1 MLPEW
6 DNRIV
11 QRLCCACLRPLL
23 AVLPHKLP
31 KGDAVAGAAD
41 KSAPVKVQIT
51 VLRDG
56 EGLQGQDA
64 AAEVHKDA
72 SCGLAGV
79 KGISV
84 RMAQFVCVYAIGD
97 SGATDPP
104 IGQQGGDAEKR
115 AFIIGDFACV
125 FSHSHTSRHRNSP
138 RELPWG
144 LKTIIYIWRGGEN
157 RKWAI

>member
-11 QRLCCACLRPLL
+11 QRLCCACLHPLL

-72 SCGLAGV
+72 SCGLGPQDYNIYLE
-79 KGISV
+79 G
-84 RMAQFVCVYAIGD
+84 
-97 SGATDPP
+97 
-104 IGQQGGDAEKR
+104 
-115 AFIIGDFACV
+115 
-125 FSHSHTSRHRNSP
+125 
-138 RELPWG
+138 WG
-144 LKTIIYIWRGGEN
+144 KSEMGNLKA
-157 RKWAI
+157 K